1 MWQLVLSI
9 SVLYTRVFPEQQV
22 PSLHVL
28 LLWVRPVLLLALF
41 APLSNLIAWRS
52 AVSLW
57 GARFLHEI
65 DVLHPSPV
73 NPKSTCLLE

>member
-28 LLWVRPVLLLALF
+28 LQRVRPVLLLALF
-41 APLSNLIAWRS
+41 ALLSNLFAWRS
-52 AVSLW
+52 AERLW

-65 DVLHPSPV
+65 DVLHPAPSI
-73 NPKSTCLLE
+73 PKSTCLLE

>member
-28 LLWVRPVLLLALF
+28 LQRVRPVLLLAFFALLCNLF
-41 APLSNLIAWRS
+41 AWRS
-52 AVSLW
+52 AVRLS

-65 DVLHPSPV
+65 DVWHPSLFIPQ
-73 NPKSTCLLE
+73 STFLLE